1 MKRLL
6 AALHT
11 TQKPGGQTKDTP
23 PYHAPGGVS
32 DYPSQVGGRRIRTY
46 TVGSSA
52 LDQAADLA
60 GSIARLNTHQ
70 AQIGAFAQVYRQQA
84 VFARRQHHKDAIV

>member
-32 DYPSQVGGRRIRTY
+32 DYPSQVGGRRIRAY
-46 TVGSSA
+46 TVGS

-60 GSIARLNTHQ
+60 GSIAGLNTHQ
-70 AQIGAFAQVYRQQA
+70 AQIGAFAQIYRQQA
-84 VFARRQHHKDAIV
+84 VFARGQHHKDAIV